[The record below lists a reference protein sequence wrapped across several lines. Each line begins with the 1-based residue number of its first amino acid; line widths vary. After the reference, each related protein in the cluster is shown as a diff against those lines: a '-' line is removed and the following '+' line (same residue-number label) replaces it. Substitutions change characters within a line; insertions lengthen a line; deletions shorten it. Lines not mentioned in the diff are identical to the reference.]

1 MKKYD
6 FFSLLRLLAMPLL
19 TVLMGL
25 ILLLS
30 PDTATVLISKLLG
43 WIFLLVAVSDF
54 FSTYAGG
61 KKNILRPV
69 VAVLVGLWVL
79 MNPLSIAKSLGRIL
93 GLTLFIWG
101 SGSIRRNR
109 HSGMTP
115 GIIAAGAVAL
125 LGIILF
131 LLPMTATRLVLNVAG
146 IVIIGIGVADGYDRI
161 HGRKQLDEGKD
172 PNIIDVEKL

>member
-30 PDTATVLISKLLG
+30 PDTATALVSKLLG
-43 WIFLLVAVSDF
+43 WVFLLVAVSDF
-54 FSTYAGG
+54 FSTHAGG

-69 VAVLVGLWVL
+69 IAGLVGLWVL
-79 MNPLSIAKSLGRIL
+79 MNPLSIAKSLGRIF
-93 GLTLFIWG
+93 GLTFFIWG

-115 GIIAAGAVAL
+115 GIVAAGAVTL
-125 LGIILF
+125 LGIALF
-131 LLPMTATRLVLNVAG
+131 LVPMTATRLVMNIAG
-146 IVIIGIGVADGYDRI
+146 IVIIGIGVADGYDRLR
-161 HGRKQLDEGKD
+161 GKKRLDEDDD
-172 PNIIDVEKL
+172 PDIIDVEKV